1 MSVTTDF
8 AVDGIHQA
16 DKMIDELDAI
26 MTKLES
32 IGIITGWE
40 KFMEK
45 KEEES
50 GGT

>member
-8 AVDGIHQA
+8 AVDGIRQA
-16 DKMIDELDAI
+16 DKIIDELDAF

-40 KFMEK
+40 KFMGQ
-45 KEEES
+45 KEEEK
-50 GGT
+50 